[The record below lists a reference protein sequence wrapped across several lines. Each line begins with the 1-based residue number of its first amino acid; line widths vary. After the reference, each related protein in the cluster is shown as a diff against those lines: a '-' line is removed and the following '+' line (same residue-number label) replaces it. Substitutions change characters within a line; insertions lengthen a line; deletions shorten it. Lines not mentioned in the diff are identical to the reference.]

1 MNNSYFDLYV
11 TQLKRYNLTSKE
23 INEGGITYCTLG
35 EWLRRTTQ
43 ANADI
48 QAIRELCPDL
58 EHKQQNKEQISR
70 YKARLNCIVPSAL
83 LSGGIGKDNA
93 YELTGL
99 MLIDIDAADNKWVTD
114 WEQFKRSLFERM
126 NKGKNVLYM
135 GRAVSG
141 LGLVVI
147 IPVAYPDRHEEH
159 FKAVQADFASDYV
172 VKVFGHPIV
181 IDGKSERISSK
192 QCLWYDPQPITNRNA
207 TAYMR
212 LIEKPKARRRTASN
226 GKDFDLET
234 WLRAN
239 GVDYRIT
246 KDNDF
251 GIQYEVRCPWEQYH
265 TTGEGKRA
273 HTLFRYNDGGIGYRC
288 MHNSCSCRTWKDYRK
303 AIEKGV

>member
-1 MNNSYFDLYV
+1 MSSSYFDLYV

-23 INEGGITYCTLG
+23 VNEGGITYCTLG

-43 ANADI
+43 ENEEI
-48 QAIRELCPDL
+48 KAIRALCPDL
-58 EHKQQNKEQISR
+58 EHKLQNKDQINT

-83 LSGGIGKDNA
+83 LSGGMGKDNA

-114 WEQFKRSLFERM
+114 WELFKRTLFEKM

-135 GRAVSG
+135 GRSVSG

-147 IPVAYPDRHEEH
+147 IPIAYPERHEEQLEAI
-159 FKAVQADFASDYV
+159 KADFASDYV
-172 VKVFGHPIV
+172 VKVFGHSII
-181 IDGKSERISSK
+181 IDNKSKWISSK
-192 QCLWYDPQPITNRNA
+192 QCLWYDPQPMTNRNA
-207 TAYMR
+207 TPYMR
-212 LIEKPKARRRTASN
+212 LIEKPKPRRRTATN
-226 GKDFDLET
+226 GKNFDLET
-234 WLRAN
+234 WLKVN
-239 GVDYRIT
+239 GVNYRIT
-246 KDNDF
+246 KENDL
-251 GIQYEVRCPWEQYH
+251 GVQYEVRCPWEQYH

-288 MHNSCSCRTWKDYRK
+288 MHNSCSCKTWKDYRK